1 MTIVTS
7 PKPVR
12 ILGVGNV
19 LMGDDGFG
27 PYVART
33 LEARYELPEPAQVE
47 DVGTPGLDFT
57 PYLDGAGMIIVLD
70 TVTGDEPPGT
80 VKTYDRDQLLSTP
93 PPDRTNPHQPGLREA
108 MMAAEFTD
116 SGPDEILVV
125 GVVPASLD
133 TGTDLSRVVRDA
145 VDPAIEA
152 VVAALERRGLG
163 PRLRNPPLD
172 PDIWWEKRCS

>member
-1 MTIVTS
+1 M
-7 PKPVR
+7 
-12 ILGVGNV
+12 GNV

-33 LEARYELPEPAQVE
+33 LDSRYEFPEHTEVQ

-57 PYLDGAGMIIVLD
+57 PYLDGAGVIIVID
-70 TVTGDEPPGT
+70 TVTGNESPGT
-80 VKTYDRDQLLSTP
+80 IKTYNREQLLSTP
-93 PPDRTNPHQPGLREA
+93 PPDRTSPHQPGLREA

-133 TGTDLSRVVRDA
+133 TGTGLSPAVRASVDA
-145 VDPAIEA
+145 AIGT
-152 VVAALERRGLG
+152 VIAALGRLDLE
-163 PRLRNPPLD
+163 PRLRHTPLD
-172 PDIWWEKRCS
+172 PDTWWEKR

>member
-1 MTIVTS
+1 MTDVTVAKS
-7 PKPVR
+7 VR

-33 LEARYELPEPAQVE
+33 LEALYELPEHASVQ

-57 PYLDGAGMIIVLD
+57 PYLDGARAVIVLD

-80 VKTYDRDQLLSTP
+80 IKTYTRDQLLSTP
-93 PPDRTNPHQPGLREA
+93 PPDRMSPHQPGLREA

-116 SGPDEILVV
+116 SSPDEILVV

-133 TGTDLSRVVRDA
+133 TGTGLSPAVRAA
-145 VDPAIEA
+145 VESAIRA
-152 VVAALERRGLG
+152 VVAVLDRLG
-163 PRLRNPPLD
+163 VQPRLRQTPRD
-172 PDIWWEKRCS
+172 ADIWWETS